1 MAAREI
7 FWHIAKEQDRVFLI
21 RVSSV
26 EIYKKEVCDL
36 LVSGNTDNVITI
48 REDLQWGVFVSSNE
62 NIVRD
67 FEPLMGFFCGREE
80 KVGRKYYHKW

>member
-21 RVSSV
+21 RVLFV

-67 FEPLMGFFCGREE
+67 FEPLLGSFLRERRKGRSQ
-80 KVGRKYYHKW
+80 VLP